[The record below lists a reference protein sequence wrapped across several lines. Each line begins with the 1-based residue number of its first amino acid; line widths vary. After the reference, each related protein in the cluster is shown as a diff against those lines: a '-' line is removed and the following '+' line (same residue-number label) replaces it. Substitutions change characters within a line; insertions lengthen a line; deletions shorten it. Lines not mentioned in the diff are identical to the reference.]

1 MDIYIIRNGA
11 IVPYLKDG
19 MRRNA
24 QLPVLPPDVARIEVT
39 WMAEDDV
46 VSLFLHAHVVMAD
59 RVWHAAA
66 VRRQYVYSLSLLF
79 LESLLFNTCYGGL
92 CK

>member
-24 QLPVLPPDVARIEVT
+24 QLPVLPPDVARIEIT

-46 VSLFLHAHVVMAD
+46 VSIYSMLVF
-59 RVWHAAA
+59 
-66 VRRQYVYSLSLLF
+66 RRQYFHRSLSFCLSLLSARARARTLLLTSRF
-79 LESLLFNTCYGGL
+79 LACV
-92 CK
+92 

>member
-24 QLPVLPPDVARIEVT
+24 QLPVLPPDVARIEIT

-46 VSLFLHAHVVMAD
+46 VSTPKLVGLSAIFQHFRSVAPPRAKSVVNFSFLACV
-59 RVWHAAA
+59 
-66 VRRQYVYSLSLLF
+66 
-79 LESLLFNTCYGGL
+79 
-92 CK
+92 